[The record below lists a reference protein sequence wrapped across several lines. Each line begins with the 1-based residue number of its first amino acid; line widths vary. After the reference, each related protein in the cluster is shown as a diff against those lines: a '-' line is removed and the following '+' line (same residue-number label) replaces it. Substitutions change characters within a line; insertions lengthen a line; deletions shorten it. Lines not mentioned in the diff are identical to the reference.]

1 MFQQMGKDCTSC
13 RHGVH
18 FFDETSSDSA
28 NVKKE
33 SNNKRGEKQKVW
45 KRKKLKIYV
54 KKHLQ
59 PVCKAFALFAY

>member
-1 MFQQMGKDCTSC
+1 MGKDCTSC

-33 SNNKRGEKQKVW
+33 SNIGNCETRGA
-45 KRKKLKIYV
+45 RS
-54 KKHLQ
+54 
-59 PVCKAFALFAY
+59 

>member
-1 MFQQMGKDCTSC
+1 MFQQLGKDCTSC

-33 SNNKRGEKQKVW
+33 SNNKRGEKQKV
-45 KRKKLKIYV
+45 
-54 KKHLQ
+54 
-59 PVCKAFALFAY
+59 